1 MTKITTTGRI
11 SLGKS
16 KINKK
21 VIEIDNML
29 YHKEEVTIACGGA
42 QSIYSEVQ
50 DDWKRIL
57 YQGSKRG

>member
-50 DDWKRIL
+50 DD
-57 YQGSKRG
+57 